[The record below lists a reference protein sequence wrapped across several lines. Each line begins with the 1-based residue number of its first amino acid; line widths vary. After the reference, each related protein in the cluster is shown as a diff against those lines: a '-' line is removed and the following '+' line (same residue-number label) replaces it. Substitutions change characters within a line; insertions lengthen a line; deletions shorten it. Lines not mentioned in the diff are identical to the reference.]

1 MDTYWGK
8 MILLIAIALSGV
20 ASLAALVLPTRRF
33 ILQDKN
39 LSRANRNEV
48 GDKRFL
54 SLLFLS
60 AFFVLVDG
68 YLLTLK
74 DGSAVLDVG
83 GAAQKISFVFWL
95 LTVGLSYRYRREK
108 SVLSWEAFVGS
119 GLLMY
124 LSQYVMAFRLL
135 KQGDQSYSTSNAVP
149 LFMAIIAVAVVVLF
163 YFWKKRNRN
172 YRQRKAFRRDL
183 LEKE

>member
-1 MDTYWGK
+1 MDTFWSK
-8 MILLIAIALSGV
+8 VILLLALALTGV
-20 ASLAALVLPTRRF
+20 ASLAALVLPARR
-33 ILQDKN
+33 ILLQDKN
-39 LSRANRNEV
+39 LSRTNRNEV

-74 DGSAVLDVG
+74 DASAVVDVG
-83 GAAQKISFVFWL
+83 GAVQKFSFAFLL
-95 LTVGLSYRYRREK
+95 LTVALSYRYRHEK

-119 GLLMY
+119 GLLLY

-135 KQGDQSYSTSNAVP
+135 KQGDQSYLTSNAVP
-149 LFMAIIAVAVVVLF
+149 LFMAIIVGAVVVLF
-163 YFWKKRNRN
+163 YFWKKAK
-172 YRQRKAFRRDL
+172 Q
-183 LEKE
+183 ECSPKEGI

>member
-1 MDTYWGK
+1 MDTFWIEV
-8 MILLIAIALSGV
+8 ILLIALALTGI
-20 ASLAALVLPTRRF
+20 ASLAVL
-33 ILQDKN
+33 ILPARKIFSPDKN
-39 LSRANRNEV
+39 LSRTNRNEV

-74 DGSAVLDVG
+74 DASAVVDVG

-95 LTVGLSYRYRREK
+95 LTVVLSYRHRYEK

-119 GLLMY
+119 GLLLY
-124 LSQYVMAFRLL
+124 LTQYVMAFRLL
-135 KQGDQSYSTSNAVP
+135 KQGDQSYTTGSAVP
-149 LFMAIIAVAVVVLF
+149 LFMAIIVGAVVVLF
-163 YFWKKRNRN
+163 YFWKKAK
-172 YRQRKAFRRDL
+172 Q
-183 LEKE
+183 ECSPKEGI

>member
-1 MDTYWGK
+1 MDTFWSK
-8 MILLIAIALSGV
+8 VILLLALALTGV
-20 ASLAALVLPTRRF
+20 ASLAALVLPARR
-33 ILQDKN
+33 ILLQDKN
-39 LSRANRNEV
+39 LSRTNRNEV

-74 DGSAVLDVG
+74 DASAVVDVG

-95 LTVGLSYRYRREK
+95 LTVVLSYRHRHEK

-119 GLLMY
+119 GLLLY
-124 LSQYVMAFRLL
+124 LTQYVMAFRLL
-135 KQGDQSYSTSNAVP
+135 KQGDQSYTTGSAVP
-149 LFMAIIAVAVVVLF
+149 LFMAIIAGAVVVLF
-163 YFWKKRNRN
+163 YFWKKAK
-172 YRQRKAFRRDL
+172 Q
-183 LEKE
+183 ECSPKEGI

>member
-1 MDTYWGK
+1 MGTFLSK
-8 MILLIAIALSGV
+8 VILLFALALTGI
-20 ASLAALVLPTRRF
+20 ASLAVL
-33 ILQDKN
+33 ILPARKNFSPDKN
-39 LSRANRNEV
+39 LSRTNRNEV

-74 DGSAVLDVG
+74 DASAVVDVG

-95 LTVGLSYRYRREK
+95 LTVVLSYRHRHEK

-119 GLLMY
+119 GLLLY
-124 LSQYVMAFRLL
+124 LTQYVMAFRLL
-135 KQGDQSYSTSNAVP
+135 KQGDQSYTTGSAVP
-149 LFMAIIAVAVVVLF
+149 LFMAIIAGAVVVLF
-163 YFWKKRNRN
+163 YFWKKAK
-172 YRQRKAFRRDL
+172 Q
-183 LEKE
+183 ECSPKEGI